1 MSSFVRSLLKN
12 RFLVAAVLAAAA
24 NFASEGCTENSNV
37 SSTISISPVQGRM
50 LKKLPSWL
58 TCQPNIEEMRREATI
73 SKQRAD
79 LAACL
84 KHHIK
89 HTELETTVGGLC
101 SGKNKVARWEAF
113 IANQNWSNFDRMTK
127 ADFKAVKSEID
138 AYLKLGKIEKTPA
151 VADKCPAKEVAPR
164 QLERFESVESVSVD
178 DVVIPQPTPQ
188 PETYTLPVATPIVPQ
203 AAPQVI
209 VEKPKDPFAGEM
221 GEIERL
227 LQQKDYQSAE
237 EKCAILESK
246 VLQKVQLP
254 GESTHLQKVQ
264 DFKERANTLREAAE
278 HEAEE
283 ARRLAEE
290 ARRIAVEEEQ
300 RRQREAEI
308 EAAKKADEEFQR
320 QQVSVKENLELRR
333 NGEVAGL
340 VSALI
345 DSKVRQKKPYFA
357 KLQTDAATR
366 KTFVKSTTKI
376 IREMD
381 GIWSFSSGLDEQLTS
396 IEKAAHDDYLRLH
409 LSAEVEKAVNEQL
422 KRE

>member
-1 MSSFVRSLLKN
+1 MSQSCSFVYK
-12 RFLVAAVLAAAA
+12 
-24 NFASEGCTENSNV
+24 
-37 SSTISISPVQGRM
+37 
-50 LKKLPSWL
+50 
-58 TCQPNIEEMRREATI
+58 
-73 SKQRAD
+73 
-79 LAACL
+79 
-84 KHHIK
+84 
-89 HTELETTVGGLC
+89 ETS
-101 SGKNKVARWEAF
+101 SGKYWA
-113 IANQNWSNFDRMTK
+113 
-127 ADFKAVKSEID
+127 
-138 AYLKLGKIEKTPA
+138 
-151 VADKCPAKEVAPR
+151 
-164 QLERFESVESVSVD
+164 
-178 DVVIPQPTPQ
+178 
-188 PETYTLPVATPIVPQ
+188 
-203 AAPQVI
+203 
-209 VEKPKDPFAGEM
+209 KPKDPFAGEM